1 MASLNDVNTRIEN
14 VEKNKLNLSGG
25 NISGV
30 ITKNPA
36 DTSWINGRNGVL
48 IKIPAYQGYS
58 AISSMKTVDGS
69 WEMGVYTDNKMYFT
83 YCPDA
88 NYNQNLNN
96 GFSQVGISNDGS
108 IYATKVYNAVWND
121 YAEFYPKGE
130 ETEPG
135 DIIMLDINSKEEKY
149 VKATE
154 GSTTVVGVYSD
165 SYGHLIGGDE
175 VPLDEDFVE
184 YNSKKYIPVGLVGR
198 VYCKVIGKINKGDRI
213 VVSEIAGVGR
223 KFDAEKDNV
232 FQIVGM
238 AVENKESLQ
247 IDKIKVNF
255 RAGGGVNSHYLSHF
269 APLNFLEVKNG

>member
-1 MASLNDVNTRIEN
+1 MASLNDIANN
-14 VEKNKLNLSGG
+14 YFKKNGT
-25 NISGV
+25 ISFVGKKFNAS
-30 ITKNPA
+30 TPA
-36 DTSWINGRNGVL
+36 ETG
-48 IKIPAYQGYS
+48 
-58 AISSMKTVDGS
+58 
-69 WEMGVYTDNKMYFT
+69 
-83 YCPDA
+83 
-88 NYNQNLNN
+88 
-96 GFSQVGISNDGS
+96 GISQTRAIFQIRNSCDHGLNVSFGSGANTCIGGGESMDSWLSHDDSKNGEKLFLLSDETIIIKTGCQNGYANGKQSTFNADGTFTS
-108 IYATKVYNAVWND
+108 AKVYNAVWND

-154 GSTTVVGVYSD
+154 GSTTVVGVHSD

-175 VPLDEDFVE
+175 VPLGEDFVE

-213 VVSEIAGVGR
+213 VVSEIPGVGR

-238 AVENKESLQ
+238 SVENKESLQ

-255 RAGGGVNSHYLSHF
+255 RAGGG
-269 APLNFLEVKNG
+269 

>member
-1 MASLNDVNTRIEN
+1 MASLNDINTRVVKLESMKNFPSLGQQTAITGE
-14 VEKNKLNLSGG
+14 NKLLAGISMCEAYNNGYPSNYG
-25 NISGV
+25 NILNMSDNRGGGTQLLVEWCGINDKIGGLFFRNKRDSAGANWSAWSRCWTQGEV
-30 ITKNPA
+30 IT
-36 DTSWINGRNGVL
+36 
-48 IKIPAYQGYS
+48 
-58 AISSMKTVDGS
+58 
-69 WEMGVYTDNKMYFT
+69 
-83 YCPDA
+83 
-88 NYNQNLNN
+88 
-96 GFSQVGISNDGS
+96 
-108 IYATKVYNAVWND
+108 NACWND

-149 VKATE
+149 IKATE
-154 GSTTVVGVYSD
+154 GSTTVVGVHSD

-175 VPLDEDFVE
+175 VPDGREFVE

-247 IDKIKVNF
+247 IDKIKVHF
-255 RAGGGVNSHYLSHF
+255 RAGGGRKL
-269 APLNFLEVKNG
+269 PLFKSFRTSEFFGGEKWLV